1 MSQAPSIN
9 LTAGKLA
16 GAVLLLVVAVAMY
29 TACYTVPADSEAV
42 VLRFGRYLKTEIP
55 GLKFKLPLGVDEVF
69 VVPVKRQ
76 LMVEFGYATE
86 GNTNLFQ
93 QALTAYPRRESQATM
108 QAEKDMVTGDLN
120 SAWVE
125 WVVQYHVGDA
135 KQYLFDVRNPEMTLR
150 HASESVMREVVGDR
164 TVDEVLTIGRQ
175 KMEMEALGKMQQL
188 MDHYHIGFQIDQ
200 VQLKNVNPPTQ
211 VKDSFD
217 DVNRAEAEKE
227 QTVNEAR
234 KEYNSVVPKA
244 EGEAKQKISAA
255 EGYALKRK
263 NEAEGDVSLFS
274 AMFKQYQ
281 KAPEV
286 TKRRLYLETLGGV
299 LPTVGKTV
307 IIDDEAAK
315 VIPLLNLDGKGEISK

>member
-93 QALTAYPRRESQATM
+93 HALTAYPRRESQATM